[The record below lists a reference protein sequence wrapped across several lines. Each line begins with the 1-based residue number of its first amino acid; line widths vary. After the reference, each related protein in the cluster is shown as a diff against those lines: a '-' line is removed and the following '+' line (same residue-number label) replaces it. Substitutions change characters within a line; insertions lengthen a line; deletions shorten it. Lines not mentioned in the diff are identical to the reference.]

1 MSTEVLTWGPRDYV
15 ALPEIPDSWLVADVG
30 PGAYPLKRANVLID
44 RDPKI
49 LEPLSAQGRKTIV
62 CDINKGFV
70 GIPDKSFD
78 YVWASH
84 ILEHLDDVTACA
96 AALSRIA
103 KSGTIVMPS
112 AIKDGLFFFE
122 EKAHQWHVLPNP
134 LPLQPPIFVRHNRQ
148 FVYPLE
154 DETCQS
160 AMCFLFRTGSNH
172 DCTAE
177 RNLRAW
183 YQSHEQYLDIAYH
196 WKDNLS
202 LIVIG

>member
-1 MSTEVLTWGPRDYV
+1 MSTEVLAWGPRDYV
-15 ALPEIPDSWLVADVG
+15 TKPEIPDSWLVADVG

-49 LEPLSAQGRKTIV
+49 LEAFPDRHGLV
-62 CDINKGFV
+62 CNIEHGFP
-70 GIPDKSFD
+70 GIPDKAYD
-78 YVWASH
+78 YVWCSH
-84 ILEHLDDVTACA
+84 VLEHVDSVTACA
-96 AALSRIA
+96 AALSRIG

-134 LPLQPPIFVRHNRQ
+134 LPMQPPIFVRHNRE

-177 RNLRAW
+177 RNLRSW
-183 YQSHEQYLDIAYH
+183 YQSHEAALDIAYH
-196 WKDNLS
+196 WRDKLE